1 MPKIGVA
8 NLNDMY
14 KRIEDLCCQKGVNIT
29 QMCKESGAARG
40 ALTDLKM
47 GRTNVLGTATLAK
60 LAPYFNVSMDYLLGI
75 ETKKEPVPI
84 SENEL
89 DLRLIEMLT
98 SLTPDEMR
106 QVDAF
111 VQGLLAA
118 RKA

>member
-1 MPKIGVA
+1 MEI
-8 NLNDMY
+8 L
-14 KRIEDLCCQKGVNIT
+14 KREDVK
-29 QMCKESGAARG
+29 KESA
-40 ALTDLKM
+40 
-47 GRTNVLGTATLAK
+47 
-60 LAPYFNVSMDYLLGI
+60 
-75 ETKKEPVPI
+75 PI

>member
-1 MPKIGVA
+1 MVTLYENIIK
-8 NLNDMY
+8 
-14 KRIEDLCCQKGVNIT
+14 LCEERGIKGGK
-29 QMCKESGAARG
+29 MCVDTGISKGLLS
-40 ALTDLKM
+40 DLKY
-47 GRTNVLGTATLAK
+47 GRRSGVSAETAQKMAE
-60 LAPYFNVSMDYLLGI
+60 YFGVSVGYLLGKEDI
-75 ETKKEPVPI
+75 KKEPVPI

>member
-1 MPKIGVA
+1 M
-8 NLNDMY
+8 NELYN
-14 KRIEDLCCQKGVNIT
+14 RIELLCKNKGVNIT

-40 ALTDLKM
+40 SITDLKKA
-47 GRTNVLGTATLAK
+47 RITRLNTDTLSKIAS
-60 LAPYFNVSMDYLLGI
+60 YFGISIDYLHGNEDI
-75 ETKKEPVPI
+75 KKEPVPI